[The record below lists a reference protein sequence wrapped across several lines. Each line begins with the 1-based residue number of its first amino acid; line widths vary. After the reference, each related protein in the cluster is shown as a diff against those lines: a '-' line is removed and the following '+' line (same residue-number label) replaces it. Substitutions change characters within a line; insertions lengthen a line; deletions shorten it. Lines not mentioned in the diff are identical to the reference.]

1 MTGYDNTNRGI
12 VGKNTRKAKDT
23 DADITGSINVD
34 GKDYWLNGWQKTNSR
49 DGSKFYSLSVKP
61 KEPRQEPAAPA
72 GGGYSADKTKRV
84 APAFDAPGDDDIP
97 F

>member
-1 MTGYDNTNRGI
+1 MADYDNTNRGI
-12 VGKNTRKAKDT
+12 IGKNARKSKDT

-34 GKDYWLNGWQKTNSR
+34 GTDYWLNGWQKTNSR

-61 KEPRQEPAAPA
+61 KEARQEQQS
-72 GGGYSADKTKRV
+72 GGYSADKTKRV
-84 APAFDAPGDDDIP
+84 APAFDTSNDAGDSIP